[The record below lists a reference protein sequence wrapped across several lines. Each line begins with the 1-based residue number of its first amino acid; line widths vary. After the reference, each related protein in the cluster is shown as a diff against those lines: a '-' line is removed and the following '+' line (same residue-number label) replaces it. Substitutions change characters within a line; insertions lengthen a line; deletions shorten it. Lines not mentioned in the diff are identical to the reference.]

1 MAKIYNIMNKLT
13 NERPVIKI
21 DDTHEYKIN
30 NTKNNAI
37 YIQSLTKN
45 AEKGET
51 DDIELLDKIIKVSL
65 GQDAFNYIESLELDL
80 KSYEVIVN
88 TIMAAISNLELEE
101 IETINEEEA
110 NRFQKDK

>member
-13 NERPVIKI
+13 NERPIIKI

-37 YIQSLTKN
+37 YIQSLSKK
-45 AEKGET
+45 AEKGEM
-51 DDIELLDKIIKVSL
+51 DDIELLDKIIKASL
-65 GQDAFNYIESLELDL
+65 GQDAFDYIESLGLDL
-80 KSYEVIVN
+80 ESYGIIVN

-101 IETINEEEA
+101 VEAINEEET